1 MNNYCVYKI
10 TFPNNKL
17 YIGLTNNFIHR
28 MVQHK
33 SNKKQSKLTNA
44 IKKYGFENCK
54 KEIIACCLTK
64 KEACEIEMFL
74 IQKHNTING
83 GYNITIGG
91 ELSPMLT
98 PSVYEKL
105 LITVKTED
113 SINKRKKAALNAWK
127 NDKRRNNISEKT
139 KKRFEDSKYK
149 TKIISAITSK
159 ESIKNRNKTKRT
171 KEWSEKQSNKLK
183 QFYKKGNFAHNCIFL
198 LCVETNKIF
207 SSYQQLCVE
216 LNTCNQTIRRYFQNK
231 NKTIKGYTFKKITK
245 DEYLKIKGES

>member
-33 SNKKQSKLTNA
+33 SNKKQGKLSNA
-44 IKKYGFENCK
+44 IKKYGFDNCK

-64 KEACEIEMFL
+64 QEACEMEMYL
-74 IQKHNTING
+74 IKKHNTIDT

-98 PSVYEKL
+98 QSVYDKL
-105 LITVKTED
+105 LITVKTQE
-113 SINKRKKAALNAWK
+113 SINKRKKAALIAWK
-127 NDKRRNNISEKT
+127 NDSRRKNISEKN
-139 KKRFEDSKYK
+139 KKRFQDPEYK
-149 TKIISAITSK
+149 KTIIAAITSK
-159 ESIKNRNKTKRT
+159 KSIENRNKTKRT

-183 QFYKKGNFAHNCIFL
+183 EFYKKGNFTHNSVFL
-198 LCVETNKIF
+198 LCIETNKVF
-207 SSYQQLCVE
+207 SSYQQLCLE
-216 LNTCNQTIRRYFQNK
+216 LNTCNQTIRRYFENK

-245 DEYLKIKGES
+245 EEYLKIKGNL